1 MPDVQKRMI
10 DAGDE
15 SVDMTAAQLADF
27 LRDERER
34 WGTLIR
40 TLGIEAK

>member
-1 MPDVQKRMI
+1 MPDVQKRLA

-15 SVDMTAAQLADF
+15 SADMTPAQLAGF
-27 LRDERER
+27 LREERER

>member
-1 MPDVQKRMI
+1 MI

-15 SVDMTAAQLADF
+15 SVDMTPAQMAEF
-27 LRDERER
+27 LREERQR
-34 WGTLIR
+34 WGTLIK